1 MSKTHD
7 EDAKRPKGKVT
18 EVAGWLL
25 MSMLVLGLGGFGVTN
40 FGGRV
45 TSIATVGD
53 VEISA
58 QDYAQAV
65 QTQVRSYSQQ
75 MGLQISAQELL
86 GAGLGQDVLRGLIAR
101 AALTDQAN
109 KIGLSV
115 GDELVATKVVAMPGF
130 QGPSG
135 SFDRDMYRSQLDR
148 VGQSET
154 DFESGVRRDVTLG
167 LFQNMISGGI
177 TAPAAMTEKLDLW
190 LNEKRGF
197 SLLRLAEADLA
208 APLPAPTEDELKAF
222 HTAHPE
228 MFIKPE
234 AKRITYV
241 SLLPQDVAATQPVDE
256 TAVKALYDER
266 IDEYVLPERRI
277 VDRLVYPDQATA
289 DAARTKLD
297 GGASFEDLVKE
308 RGIELVDADLGDVT
322 LDDLGDAGD
331 AVFAAA
337 EGAVVG
343 PLPSN
348 LGPAIFRVVTV
359 LAAEETPLSK
369 VHDTLALELQT
380 EAALAAIDARFEAID
395 DLLAG
400 GATLEDLAKDE
411 GMTLATLDYV
421 SGVQGSSVIEGYD
434 TFRQAADAVADGDF
448 PETTPLEDGGI
459 FALRLDEIVPEAP
472 IPFDAAREAVTVA
485 WHAEA
490 LTKALSARA
499 AEIKTA
505 VEAGASLGSFGI
517 VDATAKTDRNGS
529 IDGAPASLMETVFG
543 LAEGAV
549 SVVDADGF
557 VAVVVLTKIIPAATD
572 GEEAIASR
580 AALSTSFAQS
590 ISADAFEA
598 FTTSVT
604 TSAGITLDQG
614 AVDAVNKSLP

>member
-1 MSKTHD
+1 MSKNTDD
-7 EDAKRPKGKVT
+7 EKPRTKRKMQ

-45 TSIATVGD
+45 TSVATVGD
-53 VEISA
+53 IEISA

-86 GAGLGQDVLRGLIAR
+86 GAGLGQDVMRGLIAR
-101 AALTDQAN
+101 AALTDEAG

-115 GDELVATKVVAMPGF
+115 GDELVATKVVAMPAF

-135 SFDRDMYRSQLDR
+135 SFDRDMYRSQLER
-148 VGQSET
+148 IKQSEA
-154 DFESGVRRDVTLG
+154 DFETGVRRDVTLG

-197 SLLRLAEADLA
+197 SLLPLTEAYLA

-241 SLLPQDVAATQPVDE
+241 ALLPQDIAADQPVDE
-256 TAVKALYDER
+256 AAVQALYDER

-289 DAARTKLD
+289 DAARAKLD
-297 GGASFEDLVKE
+297 GGATFEDLVKD
-308 RGIELVDADLGDVT
+308 RGIELADADLGDVT
-322 LDDLGDAGD
+322 LDDLGDAGES
-331 AVFAAA
+331 VFAAA
-337 EGAVVG
+337 EGDVAG

-348 LGPAIFRVVTV
+348 LGPAMFRVATV
-359 LAAEETPLSK
+359 LAAEETPLTD

-380 EAALAAIDARFEAID
+380 EAARTAIDARFEAID

-400 GATLEDLAKDE
+400 GATLEDLAKEE
-411 GMTLATLDYV
+411 GMTLSTLDYV
-421 SGVQGSSVIEGYD
+421 SGVPGGSAIEGYD
-434 TFRQAADAVADGDF
+434 AFRQAADAVAEGDF
-448 PETTPLEDGGI
+448 PETTGLEDGGL
-459 FALRLDEIVPEAP
+459 FALRLDEIVAEAP
-472 IPFDAAREAVTVA
+472 TPFDEARQAVTTA

-499 AEIKTA
+499 VEIKTA
-505 VEAGASLGSFGI
+505 VEGGASLGSFGI
-517 VDATAKTDRNGS
+517 VDAMAKTDRNGS
-529 IDGAPASLMETVFG
+529 VEGAPASLMETVFG
-543 LAEGAV
+543 MAEGAV

-557 VAVVVLTKIIPAATD
+557 VGVVVLDKIIPAVTE
-572 GEEAIASR
+572 GEETAAARASL
-580 AALSTSFAQS
+580 ATSFAQS

-598 FTTSVT
+598 FTTSIT
-604 TSAGITLDQG
+604 TDAGITLDQG
-614 AVDAVNKSLP
+614 AVDAVNASLP

>member
-1 MSKTHD
+1 MTKNTDDEKPRSKR
-7 EDAKRPKGKVT
+7 KMQ

-45 TSIATVGD
+45 TSVGTVGD
-53 VEISA
+53 VEITA

-101 AALTDQAN
+101 AALTHEAE

-154 DFESGVRRDVTLG
+154 EFETGVRRDVTLG

-177 TAPAAMTEKLDLW
+177 TAPQAMTEKLDLW

-208 APLPAPTEDELKAF
+208 TPVPAPTEDELKAF

-228 MFIKPE
+228 LFIKPE
-234 AKRITYV
+234 AKRISYV
-241 SLLPQDVAATQPVDE
+241 ALLPQDVAATLPVDE
-256 TAVKALYDER
+256 AAIQALYDDR

-277 VDRLVYPDQATA
+277 VDRLVYPDQASA
-289 DAARTKLD
+289 DAARAKLD
-297 GGASFEDLVKE
+297 GGASFEDLVTE
-308 RGIELVDADLGDVT
+308 RGIELTDTDLGDVT
-322 LDDLGDAGD
+322 RDDLDDAGEG
-331 AVFAAA
+331 VFAAA

-359 LAAEETPLSK
+359 LAAEETPLAE
-369 VHDTLALELQT
+369 VHDTLALDLQT
-380 EAALAAIDARFEAID
+380 EAARAAIDARFEAID

-400 GATLEDLAKDE
+400 GATLEDLAKEE

-421 SGVQGSSVIEGYD
+421 SGLPGSSAIEGYD
-434 TFRQAADAVADGDF
+434 AFRQAADAVAEGDF
-448 PETTPLEDGGI
+448 PETIPLEDGGL

-472 IPFDAAREAVTVA
+472 IPFDEARETVTTL

-505 VEAGASLGSFGI
+505 IEGGASLGSFGI

-529 IDGAPASLMETVFG
+529 VEGAPAVLMSTVFSM
-543 LAEGAV
+543 AEAAV

-557 VAVVVLTKIIPAATD
+557 VAVVVLDKVIPAATE
-572 GEEAIASR
+572 GEEAVASR
-580 AALSTSFAQS
+580 AALSASFAQS

-598 FTTSVT
+598 FTTAIT
-604 TSAGITLDQG
+604 IDAGITLDQA
-614 AVDAVNKSLP
+614 AVDAVNTSLP